1 MQLTWDADTDLTY
14 EVSRAEAVWPQGT
27 IDYTLMNAV
36 SLGAFS
42 TPVVVPAAS
51 YVQGKAVYIDTG
63 LTVRK
68 SYLYKVVPIQKGVK
82 GNPAYK
88 GLNEGAY
95 STLSYLST
103 EQSTTYYGVGIT
115 ISDPSSNPK
124 SYWADN
130 PVIKVYRRQSGNP
143 QTPYVYLTG
152 KDITA
157 SAFTTATKDGGSY
170 VFVDDP
176 ATLTLGNRYQY
187 KFVVTLG
194 TTEFENKPASG
205 NESNETT
212 ATAQSVPSI
221 SWVNVT
227 SPLNTTIKG
236 TLVLSF
242 PYLYTGYKR
251 APITVEYRVGTD
263 SWTTKTGN
271 LNDEGTYSLTGL
283 TSSTAYN
290 IRVQQTS
297 DPDDG
302 YASASGSYTPY

>member
-1 MQLTWDADTDLTY
+1 MSDT
-14 EVSRAEAVWPQGT
+14 S
-27 IDYTLMNAV
+27 
-36 SLGAFS
+36 
-42 TPVVVPAAS
+42 
-51 YVQGKAVYIDTG
+51 
-63 LTVRK
+63 
-68 SYLYKVVPIQKGVK
+68 
-82 GNPAYK
+82 
-88 GLNEGAY
+88 
-95 STLSYLST
+95 
-103 EQSTTYYGVGIT
+103 YYGVGIF
-115 ISDPSSNPK
+115 IWENPPNGK
-124 SYWADN
+124 RYWADN
-130 PVIKVYRRQSGNP
+130 PVIKVYRRQSSNP

-205 NESNETT
+205 NGSNETT

-221 SWVNVT
+221 SWVNVNL
-227 SPLNTTIKG
+227 PANNTIKG

-251 APITVEYRVGTD
+251 APITVEYKTTATSTWTSKSGTI
-263 SWTTKTGN
+263 T
-271 LNDEGTYSLTGL
+271 DEGSYSLTGL

-290 IRVQQTS
+290 IRVQSTS

-302 YASASGSYTPY
+302 YATASGSYNPY